1 VRIAGDS
8 GRTQERRG
16 QSEDNRGGQ
25 MGRGR
30 TERGYLTGSTI
41 LVHRNW
47 GVIKY
52 VNQPGEVCHSLQ
64 LQQREGEDRGGQGG
78 GGEDRRRTE
87 GGQREDRGRTEGR
100 QNGDTGGQR
109 GTAEGQETEGY
120 GR

>member
-1 VRIAGDS
+1 
-8 GRTQERRG
+8 
-16 QSEDNRGGQ
+16 

-64 LQQREGEDRGGQGG
+64 LQQREGEDRGQGGQGKG
-78 GGEDRRRTE
+78 GQKEDRRWTE
-87 GGQREDRGRTEGR
+87 GGQREDRGDRRTTKWGHR
-100 QNGDTGGQR
+100 GQR

>member
-1 VRIAGDS
+1 
-8 GRTQERRG
+8 
-16 QSEDNRGGQ
+16 

-64 LQQREGEDRGGQGG
+64 LQQREGEDRGGQGRTEG
-78 GGEDRRRTE
+78 GQKEDRRRTE

-100 QNGDTGGQR
+100 QMGTQGDRGGQR
-109 GTAEGQETEGY
+109 RDRRQRAMGDEAGNGKGMKRQVQVS
-120 GR
+120 

>member
-1 VRIAGDS
+1 
-8 GRTQERRG
+8 
-16 QSEDNRGGQ
+16 

-78 GGEDRRRTE
+78 GDRGERRTEGGQKEDRGRTE
-87 GGQREDRGRTEGR
+87 GGQREDR
-100 QNGDTGGQR
+100 QNGGRGGQR

>member
-1 VRIAGDS
+1 
-8 GRTQERRG
+8 
-16 QSEDNRGGQ
+16 

-64 LQQREGEDRGGQGG
+64 LQQRGGRTGEDRGEGGQK
-78 GGEDRRRTE
+78 EDRRKTE
-87 GGQREDRGRTEGR
+87 GGQREDREDRRTTQGGHRGRDRRRRAMGDEAGNGTGR
-100 QNGDTGGQR
+100 KGQV
-109 GTAEGQETEGY
+109 
-120 GR
+120 

>member
-1 VRIAGDS
+1 MRGDGERGTEGGQREGRDRRGQREDSEVRIAGDS

-64 LQQREGEDRGGQGG
+64 LQQR
-78 GGEDRRRTE
+78 
-87 GGQREDRGRTEGR
+87 
-100 QNGDTGGQR
+100 
-109 GTAEGQETEGY
+109 
-120 GR
+120 

>member
-1 VRIAGDS
+1 
-8 GRTQERRG
+8 
-16 QSEDNRGGQ
+16 

-78 GGEDRRRTE
+78 ERRTE
-87 GGQREDRGRTEGR
+87 GGQKEDRGRTEGG
-100 QNGDTGGQR
+100 QKDDKMGTQGDRGGQR
-109 GTAEGQETEGY
+109 GTAEGLREGY

>member
-1 VRIAGDS
+1 
-8 GRTQERRG
+8 
-16 QSEDNRGGQ
+16 

-64 LQQREGEDRGGQGG
+64 LQQREGEDRGQGG
-78 GGEDRRRTE
+78 H
-87 GGQREDRGRTEGR
+87 RGRTEGR
-100 QNGDTGGQR
+100 QNGDTAGGQR